1 MDASSRRPS
10 LFGPVAR
17 FEWAYQLRSPVLW
30 VGFALFFL
38 LTFGATTVDQIQIG
52 SRGNVNINAPYA
64 ILQTMGILSLFAMF
78 VVVALVAGTV
88 VRDDETGFA
97 PILRSTRL
105 TKWAYLSGRFCGAI
119 AAALFVLASVP
130 LAIAVGSAMPWLDA
144 ERLGPFVPLHYL
156 WALFVMGLPT
166 MLILGAMSFSL
177 ATVTRSMMWSY
188 VGAVALLVAYLVTR
202 GLLRDPQFDQI
213 TALTDPFGLSALA
226 ITTKYWTAAER
237 NTLLPELS
245 GVFLANRLLWVALG
259 AAVFAVAATLFRF
272 EQRGA
277 TARAG
282 QGSTPAAGSALATAP
297 SPARPATA
305 RALARLGAMPQPRT
319 DRATRW
325 AQFSALAR
333 FDMAFVMRSPAFFVL
348 LFIGVLNA
356 GGNAWF
362 TNEWYG
368 SPSYPVT
375 RLMVQALQGAFNL
388 MSIIIAIYYAGELV
402 WRDRERRIH
411 EIVDATAAPGW
422 AHLVPKIGA
431 IALVLI
437 ATGLVAVLTGMAVQL
452 AKGWTQLEPMSY
464 MLWYL
469 WPTVVVAL
477 QLAVLSVMVQVLV
490 PQKFI
495 GWGVML
501 VYIVASIALG
511 TAGFEHNLYNYAGAP
526 GVPLS
531 DMSGMSRFWV
541 GQAWFH
547 LYWSAFA
554 VLLAVLAHAFWRR
567 GNGGTLRQRWP
578 QARARLRGGAGA
590 LAVGSGLAFAG
601 LGGFIFWNTNVLNRY
616 ITAPELEEQTAAA
629 EKALLPFEQVPQ
641 PRITAVTLDVDLY
654 PRQARAV
661 THGTYVVEN
670 RSGVPVTELHVST
683 PPNLKLERLVF
694 PGAALKTEHLDWGYR
709 IYTLA
714 QAMPPG
720 ERRELA
726 FTTVLHQKGFAN
738 SAALTRIVDN
748 GTFLNNGEITPML
761 GVNRGAFL
769 QDRAKRRKHGLPPEL
784 RPPTLEDASGRQRQ
798 DLRHDSDWVTADITV
813 TTDADQTPVAPG
825 YTVSDTVKDG
835 RRTVRFKPDAPLM
848 HFFSIQSARY
858 AVAKDKLGEI
868 ELAVYHHPGHQAN
881 VRRMLEAMK
890 VSLELFSQAFSPYQ
904 FRQARIL
911 EFPSYADFA
920 QSFANTIPYSENIGF
935 LTQLADP
942 DKIDV
947 VTYITAH
954 EIAHQWWGHQVVSSS
969 QQGGTFIIESL
980 SQYSAL
986 LVMEKL
992 YGPEHMRRFLKYE
1005 LDRYLRSR
1013 GGEVLEELPL
1023 ARVENQPYIHYQ
1035 KGALALWWL
1044 KEVVGTPVLNRA
1056 LASFVKEFSF
1066 KPAPYPNSLDLLRHI
1081 RREAGTQHDALITDL
1096 FEKITLVDVKAK
1108 DPKVQQRPDGRWEVS
1123 FQVEARKLYADGKG
1137 VETDAPLDEEFDVGA
1152 FTAEPGK
1159 KGYSAR
1165 DVLMMQR
1172 QRIRTGTQTVRLT
1185 SDRRP
1190 THVGVDPYNKRIDR
1204 NSDDNV
1210 VAISAQD

>member
-1 MDASSRRPS
+1 
-10 LFGPVAR
+10 
-17 FEWAYQLRSPVLW
+17 
-30 VGFALFFL
+30 
-38 LTFGATTVDQIQIG
+38 
-52 SRGNVNINAPYA
+52 
-64 ILQTMGILSLFAMF
+64 
-78 VVVALVAGTV
+78 
-88 VRDDETGFA
+88 
-97 PILRSTRL
+97 
-105 TKWAYLSGRFCGAI
+105 
-119 AAALFVLASVP
+119 
-130 LAIAVGSAMPWLDA
+130 WLDA

-277 TARAG
+277 KTRAG
-282 QGSTPAAGSALATAP
+282 QGSPPAAGSSLATAP

-477 QLAVLSVMVQVLV
+477 QLAVLSVTVQVLV

-531 DMSGMSRFWV
+531 DMSGMSRFW
-541 GQAWFH
+541 
-547 LYWSAFA
+547 
-554 VLLAVLAHAFWRR
+554 
-567 GNGGTLRQRWP
+567 
-578 QARARLRGGAGA
+578 
-590 LAVGSGLAFAG
+590 
-601 LGGFIFWNTNVLNRY
+601 
-616 ITAPELEEQTAAA
+616 
-629 EKALLPFEQVPQ
+629 
-641 PRITAVTLDVDLY
+641 
-654 PRQARAV
+654 
-661 THGTYVVEN
+661 
-670 RSGVPVTELHVST
+670 
-683 PPNLKLERLVF
+683 
-694 PGAALKTEHLDWGYR
+694 
-709 IYTLA
+709 
-714 QAMPPG
+714 
-720 ERRELA
+720 
-726 FTTVLHQKGFAN
+726 
-738 SAALTRIVDN
+738 
-748 GTFLNNGEITPML
+748 
-761 GVNRGAFL
+761 
-769 QDRAKRRKHGLPPEL
+769 
-784 RPPTLEDASGRQRQ
+784 
-798 DLRHDSDWVTADITV
+798 
-813 TTDADQTPVAPG
+813 
-825 YTVSDTVKDG
+825 
-835 RRTVRFKPDAPLM
+835 
-848 HFFSIQSARY
+848 
-858 AVAKDKLGEI
+858 
-868 ELAVYHHPGHQAN
+868 
-881 VRRMLEAMK
+881 
-890 VSLELFSQAFSPYQ
+890 
-904 FRQARIL
+904 
-911 EFPSYADFA
+911 
-920 QSFANTIPYSENIGF
+920 
-935 LTQLADP
+935 
-942 DKIDV
+942 
-947 VTYITAH
+947 
-954 EIAHQWWGHQVVSSS
+954 
-969 QQGGTFIIESL
+969 
-980 SQYSAL
+980 
-986 LVMEKL
+986 
-992 YGPEHMRRFLKYE
+992 
-1005 LDRYLRSR
+1005 
-1013 GGEVLEELPL
+1013 
-1023 ARVENQPYIHYQ
+1023 
-1035 KGALALWWL
+1035 
-1044 KEVVGTPVLNRA
+1044 
-1056 LASFVKEFSF
+1056 
-1066 KPAPYPNSLDLLRHI
+1066 
-1081 RREAGTQHDALITDL
+1081 
-1096 FEKITLVDVKAK
+1096 
-1108 DPKVQQRPDGRWEVS
+1108 
-1123 FQVEARKLYADGKG
+1123 
-1137 VETDAPLDEEFDVGA
+1137 
-1152 FTAEPGK
+1152 
-1159 KGYSAR
+1159 
-1165 DVLMMQR
+1165 
-1172 QRIRTGTQTVRLT
+1172 
-1185 SDRRP
+1185 
-1190 THVGVDPYNKRIDR
+1190 
-1204 NSDDNV
+1204 
-1210 VAISAQD
+1210 